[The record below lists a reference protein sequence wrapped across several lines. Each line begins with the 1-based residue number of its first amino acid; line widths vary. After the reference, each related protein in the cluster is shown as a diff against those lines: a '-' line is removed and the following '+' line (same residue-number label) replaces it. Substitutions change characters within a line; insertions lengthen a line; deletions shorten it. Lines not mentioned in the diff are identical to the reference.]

1 MIALL
6 LILQSAASTAVSPQ
20 PERWSILVPAPGQKC
35 VSERRPGDGDDIVIC
50 GTSDPQASLR
60 LADPDSVPS
69 SGPVKSNPYLT
80 GSGALANM
88 ATPCPISRSCVV
100 GFGPPIVP
108 MIKGAVDV
116 AKRAFRKRPD
126 KAGRVAIP
134 LDDSGA
140 PMDTTGKILP

>member
-6 LILQSAASTAVSPQ
+6 LILQSAAPAAAPPQ
-20 PERWSILVPAPGQKC
+20 PERWSVLAPAPGQTC
-35 VSERRPGDGDDIVIC
+35 VSERRPGDGEDIVVC
-50 GTSDPQASLR
+50 GTPDPQTSLR
-60 LADPDSVPS
+60 LPDPDSVPS
-69 SGPVKSNPYLT
+69 DGPVKSNPYLT

-100 GFGPPIVP
+100 GFGPPVVP

-126 KAGRVAIP
+126 KTGRVAIP
-134 LDDSGA
+134 LDGSDA
-140 PMDTTGKILP
+140 PTGRIEP

>member
-6 LILQSAASTAVSPQ
+6 LILQSGAPAVAPPQ
-20 PERWSILVPAPGQKC
+20 PERWSILTPAPGQDC
-35 VSERRPGDGDDIVIC
+35 VPGRRPGDKDDIVVC
-50 GTSDPQASLR
+50 GKPDPQASLR
-60 LADPDSVPS
+60 LPDPDSVPS

-100 GFGPPIVP
+100 GFGPPVVP

-116 AKRAFRKRPD
+116 AKRAFRKKPD
-126 KAGRVAIP
+126 KTGRVAIP
-134 LDDSGA
+134 IDAGDA
-140 PMDTTGKILP
+140 PTGRIEP

>member
-1 MIALL
+1 MLFLL
-6 LILQSAASTAVSPQ
+6 LQSAAPADAAPLPQ
-20 PERWSILVPAPGQKC
+20 RWSILTPAPGQTC
-35 VSERRPGDGDDIVIC
+35 VSERKPGDQDDIVVY
-50 GTSDPQASLR
+50 GTPDPQASLR
-60 LADPDSVPS
+60 LPDPDSVPS

-116 AKRAFRKRPD
+116 AKRAFARQPD
-126 KAGRVAIP
+126 KTGREAIP
-134 LDDSGA
+134 LDNSGA
-140 PMDTTGKILP
+140 PTGRLAP

>member
-6 LILQSAASTAVSPQ
+6 LLLQSAAPAAAPPQ
-20 PERWSILVPAPGQKC
+20 PERWSILTPAPGQSC
-35 VSERRPGDGDDIVIC
+35 VPERRPGDKEDIVVC
-50 GTSDPQASLR
+50 GDPDPQTSLR
-60 LADPDSVPS
+60 LPDPDSVPS

-80 GSGALANM
+80 GSGALAAM
-88 ATPCPISRSCVV
+88 DTPCQISRSCVV

-116 AKRAFRKRPD
+116 AKRAFRKKPD

-134 LDDSGA
+134 IDGSDA
-140 PMDTTGKILP
+140 PTGRLEP